1 MGTFLVVVLCVFI
14 RSASQSLGTTIA
26 SKLASSGGAGGS
38 EGGGRGGAP
47 TFGEAMLL
55 ISLHKA
61 YDQMIAVVAVPIW
74 GRAIFK
80 YLATV
85 RLMRA
90 PALAVRVLSDA
101 DLC

>member
-1 MGTFLVVVLCVFI
+1 
-14 RSASQSLGTTIA
+14 
-26 SKLASSGGAGGS
+26 
-38 EGGGRGGAP
+38 
-47 TFGEAMLL
+47 MLL

-61 YDQMIAVVAVPIW
+61 YDQMIAAVAVPIW

-90 PALAVRVLSDA
+90 PALAVRMLADA
-101 DLC
+101 DVCSRMLTYAVGADVC